1 MNFAFIKR
9 NYHITTFILLYLS
22 LLFGFYNNENT
33 TFGPKIDFEHA
44 LKQVKSFDEN
54 FIYTFLN
61 YDKIE
66 SPTRISPLFILVIF
80 IFKKMFINIDLVRF
94 ILLNILILNQFL
106 FYKCLKEI
114 FHKKFKIDK
123 KILFLIS
130 CVILISPSFRS
141 NIIWPESAMLGLLF
155 FLFSLYFFLKNL
167 NKPSKFNIFFN
178 IFFLAIASYIRPSFC
193 VFSIFYFYKY
203 LTNNITQKFIIQI
216 ILVNLLLA
224 FPAVYYFFFLDINF
238 IKFSAGDLDFN
249 IFNKISIISSIIFFH
264 MLPLIFYKKNFL
276 YLKFKSK
283 DIILVVLLIFVSI
296 FCALNFNYDLDRA
309 GGGIFLHISKFFF
322 NNYFFFFF
330 LITIFLYVI
339 FKFSYYEKIQNS
351 IIFLL
356 LFILTPQ
363 YHIFHKYYDPL
374 VLIICFTILDL
385 GIKKDFFNN
394 KINIFFLFGF
404 YVSYYLIS
412 WINYYYIKF

>member
-33 TFGPKIDFEHA
+33 TFGPKIDFEFA
-44 LKQVKSFDEN
+44 LKQVKLFDEN

-80 IFKKMFINIDLVRF
+80 IFKKIFINIDVVRL

-178 IFFLAIASYIRPSFC
+178 IFFLAIASYFRPSFC
-193 VFSIFYFYKY
+193 VFSIFFFYKY
-203 LTNNITQKFIIQI
+203 LTNHITQKFIIQI

-224 FPAVYYFFFLDINF
+224 FPAVYYVFFLDINF
-238 IKFSAGDLDFN
+238 IKFSAGDLNFN

-283 DIILVVLLIFVSI
+283 DIILVVLLTFVAI

-309 GGGIFLHISKFFF
+309 GGGILLHVSKIIFNNNILFFF
-322 NNYFFFFF
+322 S
-330 LITIFLYVI
+330 IPIFLYII
-339 FKFSYYEKIQNS
+339 FKFAYYEKIQNS

-374 VLIICFTILDL
+374 VLIIGFTILNL
-385 GIKKDFFNN
+385 GIKKDFFSN

-404 YVSYYLIS
+404 YISYYLVS

>member
-1 MNFAFIKR
+1 MNFAFIKK

-80 IFKKMFINIDLVRF
+80 IFKKIFINIDLVRF

-123 KILFLIS
+123 KVLFLIS

-155 FLFSLYFFLKNL
+155 FLLSLYFFLKNL
-167 NKPSKFNIFFN
+167 NKPNKFNIFFN

-193 VFSIFYFYKY
+193 VFSIFFFYKY
-203 LTNNITQKFIIQI
+203 LTDHITQKFITQI

-224 FPAVYYFFFLDINF
+224 FPAVYYVFFLDIFF
-238 IKFSAGDLDFN
+238 IKTGGLNFN

-276 YLKFKSK
+276 YLNFKSR
-283 DIILVVLLIFVSI
+283 DITLIVLLIFVSVI
-296 FCALNFNYDLDRA
+296 CALNFNYDLDKA
-309 GGGIFLHISKFFF
+309 GGGIFLHASKFFF
-322 NNYFFFFF
+322 NNNILFF
-330 LITIFLYVI
+330 LLIPIFLYTI
-339 FKFSYYEKIQNS
+339 FKFTNNKKIQNS

-356 LFILTPQ
+356 LVILTPQ

-374 VLIICFTILDL
+374 VLIIGFTILDL

-404 YVSYYLIS
+404 YLSYYLIS
-412 WINYYYIKF
+412 WINYYYIEI

>member
-44 LKQVKSFDEN
+44 LKQVKLFEEN

-80 IFKKMFINIDLVRF
+80 LFKKIFINIDLVRF
-94 ILLNILILNQFL
+94 ILLNILIFNQFL
-106 FYKCLKEI
+106 FYKCLKEV
-114 FHKKFKIDK
+114 FHKRFKIDK

-155 FLFSLYFFLKNL
+155 FLLSLYFFLKNL
-167 NKPSKFNIFFN
+167 NKPNKFSIFFN
-178 IFFLAIASYIRPSFC
+178 ILFLATASYLRPSFC
-193 VFSIFYFYKY
+193 VFSIFFFYKY
-203 LTNNITQKFIIQI
+203 LTNHITKKFIIQI
-216 ILVNLLLA
+216 ILLNLLLA
-224 FPAVYYFFFLDINF
+224 IPAVYYVFFLDIFF
-238 IKFSAGDLDFN
+238 IKTGGLSFN
-249 IFNKISIISSIIFFH
+249 IFNKVSIISSIIFFH
-264 MLPLIFYKKNFL
+264 MLPLIFYKRKFL
-276 YLKFKSK
+276 YLKFNSR
-283 DIILVVLLIFVSI
+283 DITLVILLIFVSI
-296 FCALNFNYDLDRA
+296 FCVLNFNYDLDKA
-309 GGGIFLHISKFFF
+309 GGGIFLHSSKFFF
-322 NNYFFFFF
+322 NNNILFFFS
-330 LITIFLYVI
+330 IPIFLYII
-339 FKFSYYEKIQNS
+339 FKFAYYEKIQNS

-374 VLIICFTILDL
+374 VLIIGFTILDL

-404 YVSYYLIS
+404 YLSYYLIS
-412 WINYYYIKF
+412 WINYYYIKL